1 MSILK
6 SGGLSRSQT
15 AAIVSGVVG
24 AALWVASAVVRSNT
38 ETQKK
43 EFDSELERRLR
54 EARDRFSHHRNDR
67 EGN

>member
-1 MSILK
+1 MSIST

-38 ETQKK
+38 ETRKR
-43 EFDSELERRLR
+43 EFDSELDRRLR
-54 EARDRFSHHRNDR
+54 EARDRFSHHRNDWK
-67 EGN
+67 GF